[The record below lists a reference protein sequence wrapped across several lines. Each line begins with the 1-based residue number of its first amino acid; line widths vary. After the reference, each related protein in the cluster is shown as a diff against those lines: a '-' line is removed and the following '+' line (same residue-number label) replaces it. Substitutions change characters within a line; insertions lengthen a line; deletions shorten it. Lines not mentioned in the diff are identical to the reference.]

1 MVMHTGS
8 HKAMHVLS
16 VYFWPSPMPL
26 LRPSQIQ
33 SLKSKTN
40 KAKVI
45 PQHAHPP
52 IAMCSI
58 LQPCALIVRFAFT
71 ETAFTETASK
81 FSVLDRFSRS
91 DKSCS
96 SKFGSIFFLK
106 RLLFDGSC
114 TQIVVLAFLYAILG
128 GVRLQEGNS
137 STQIVRYL
145 RVCRSI
151 DRFSDYII
159 LFDYY

>member
-26 LRPSQIQ
+26 PRPSQIQ

-58 LQPCALIVRFAFT
+58 LQPCALIVRFAL
-71 ETAFTETASK
+71 TETASK

-106 RLLFDGSC
+106 RLLLDGSC

-128 GVRLQEGNS
+128 GVRVQEGNS

-159 LFDYY
+159 ILFIDYY

>member
-26 LRPSQIQ
+26 PRPSQIQ

-58 LQPCALIVRFAFT
+58 LQPCALIVRFAL
-71 ETAFTETASK
+71 TETASK

-106 RLLFDGSC
+106 RLLLDGSC

-128 GVRLQEGNS
+128 GVRVQEGNS

-151 DRFSDYII
+151 DRFDSAII
-159 LFDYY
+159 LFSL